1 MAGSQELLTFRD
13 VAIEFS
19 AEEWECLNQAQ
30 RDLYRDVMLENYGHL
45 VFLDLTLSK
54 SDQIT
59 FLELQVNPWAE
70 KRKKKLPILQNI
82 SSYDTQEFPPKS
94 SIENSYP
101 EELWRRH
108 DYPGTEN
115 FHLVKDIK
123 SDKDCNGQEELFY
136 NENTQTGITPYNNI
150 TIKRDPDYRE
160 SYENPHLKLVT
171 FPENHS
177 EWENCGKVS
186 YQILNHF
193 IQKKIHIGEKSYDYS
208 EYGEACIQPSKLT
221 HHEGISLEKQQCR
234 CYICGKGFYRSV
246 DLNDKIN
253 DEEKPYKCQNCG
265 KTFSQFSY
273 LTRHQRIHTGEKPYK
288 CSDCGRAFNRRFN
301 LTQHQRIHTGEKPY
315 KCKDCGKA
323 FIQCSSLTQHQ
334 RIHTGEKPYKC
345 KVCGKTFN
353 QCSSLTQHQ
362 RIHYWRN
369 PLLMLKS

>member
-45 VFLDLTLSK
+45 VFLD
-54 SDQIT
+54 
-59 FLELQVNPWAE
+59 
-70 KRKKKLPILQNI
+70 I